1 MTISTDNMHG
11 LLPSALKLA
20 IINENILAGI
30 GLQNILED
38 MLPYAEIVLCRDI
51 KYIEESALCQCA
63 HYFVSSNIYFS
74 CTDFFQKY
82 NKKTIVLINGDIT
95 IKGTRTLNICQDE
108 KELIKNIIA
117 LHRAG
122 HGKINTEETKKAL
135 LSSREAQVMILLCKG
150 YINKEIAEKLNISLT
165 TVMTHRK
172 NINAKINAHSLADI
186 IIYAVINGY
195 INISEL

>member
-1 MTISTDNMHG
+1 MTISTDNMQG
-11 LLPSALKLA
+11 SLPSVLKLA

-30 GLQNILED
+30 GLQHLLED
-38 MLPYAEIVLCRDI
+38 MLPYAEIVLWRDI
-51 KYIEESALCQCA
+51 KCIEESALRQCA

-74 CTDFFQKY
+74 STDFFQKY
-82 NKKTIVLINGDIT
+82 SKKTIVLINGDIT
-95 IKGTRTLNICQDE
+95 IKGIRTLNICQDE
-108 KELIKNIIA
+108 KKLIKNIIA

-122 HGKINTEETKKAL
+122 HGKINAEEATKAL